1 MPVIEG
7 SRARGGRQHV
17 AGDTGSEHVGYGPY
31 LFAGTPTTQFN
42 NIAEKGALCI
52 DTTNG
57 KLLINTNTKASNTWT
72 VVGTQT

>member
-7 SRARGGRQHV
+7 AVRRDGVRTSGNVTA
-17 AGDTGSEHVGYGPY
+17 DGSAYGP
-31 LFAGTPTTQFN
+31 FTHAGSPTTQLN
-42 NIAEKGALCI
+42 NVAEKGALCI

-57 KLLINTNTKASNTWT
+57 KLLINTGTLASNTWT